1 MSAGLLWWTPAV
13 GAPLVSVAVRVARC
27 QPTPERQGTA
37 SQSIGGTVR
46 HSTLGQ
52 ADRVSITLGAALDPT
67 ADATERTVRDRLH
80 SLADHLLRGEAVGF
94 AAIAAQAWAGQATGY
109 LGTAGATGFS
119 AVQTLPAGVAGTM
132 VAGGRV
138 VLRDLGGVLRREEGR
153 LASSAAPLY
162 SLVDGVLG
170 PFSGPVLIRE
180 RLTYPALRLAPDAR
194 DGLVVADAD
203 GLVYRVAL
211 ELVQDIAAEQALAE
225 AGAEQGAQRAALSGP
240 SRPTGWRPSRTTI
253 PWGPA

>member
-13 GAPLVSVAVRVARC
+13 GAPLVSVAVRVASF
-27 QPTPERQGTA
+27 QPRPERQGTA

-52 ADRVSITLGAALDPT
+52 ADRLTITLGAALDPT
-67 ADATERTVRDRLH
+67 GDATERTVRDRLH
-80 SLADHLLRGEAVGF
+80 SLADHLLRGESIGVAAF
-94 AAIAAQAWAGQATGY
+94 AAEAWAGQATGY
-109 LGTAGATGFS
+109 LGAAGDIGF
-119 AVQTLPAGVAGTM
+119 AAFQTLPAGVAGTM

-153 LASSAAPLY
+153 LASSSSPTYTLA
-162 SLVDGVLG
+162 SGVLG

-180 RLTYPALRLAPDAR
+180 RHTYPALRLAPDAR
-194 DGLVVADAD
+194 DALQVADAD

-211 ELVQDIAAEQALAE
+211 DLIQDVAAEQALAE

-240 SRPTGWRPSRTTI
+240 SRPTGWRPSRTSI